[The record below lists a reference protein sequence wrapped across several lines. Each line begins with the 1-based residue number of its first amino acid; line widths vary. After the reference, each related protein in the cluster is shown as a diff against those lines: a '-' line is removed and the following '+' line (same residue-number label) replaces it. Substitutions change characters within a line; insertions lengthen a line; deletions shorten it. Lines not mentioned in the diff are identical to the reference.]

1 MNVKKLQTNLQDILT
16 INPITKKIIN
26 RGYRCELA
34 YKADQEGYV
43 NYALDNKINT
53 EYGDFR
59 KNNLI
64 YQIKSN
70 KCELKLAKRL
80 NIIANTF
87 EDILINYIKFEKA
100 NRYVYIIEHEDN
112 LYAITMNEIEF
123 MDFVYKF
130 GTYSHSGNSI
140 RIYKSDSLIWR
151 ALQGC

>member
-1 MNVKKLQTNLQDILT
+1 MNTKKLKTTLQDILT

-26 RGYRCELA
+26 RGYKCELA

-64 YQIKSN
+64 YQVKSN

-87 EDILINYIKFEKA
+87 EDILANYVKFEKA
-100 NRYVYIIEHEDN
+100 NRYVYIIRYNNEM
-112 LYAITMNEIEF
+112 YAITMNTNEF
-123 MDFVYKF
+123 KSFVEKF
-130 GTYSHSGNSI
+130 GRYSKHSNSI
-140 RIYKSDSLIWR
+140 RIHRADSTIWKWV
-151 ALQGC
+151 QGC